1 MENNMKSQTE
11 QLERLNTIA
20 YLDIPIEKTSP
31 TYRIFEARKITAQKF
46 KDSGNEVYLEIVE
59 HYNDL
64 IKKYLGIW

>member
-1 MENNMKSQTE
+1 MKSQTE

-20 YLDIPIEKTSP
+20 YLDIPVEKTSP
-31 TYRIFEARKITAQKF
+31 TYRLFEARKITAQKF
-46 KDSGNEVYLEIVE
+46 KDSGNETYLELLE